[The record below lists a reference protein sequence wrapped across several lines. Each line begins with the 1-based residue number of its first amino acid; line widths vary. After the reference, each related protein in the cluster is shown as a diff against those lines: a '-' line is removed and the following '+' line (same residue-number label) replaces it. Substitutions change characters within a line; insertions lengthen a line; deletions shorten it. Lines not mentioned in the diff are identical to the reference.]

1 MFKYIAMR
9 LPQLVIVIFGV
20 TLVVFAVMYLS
31 GDPVLLMVG
40 EGWTIQEI
48 EEFRHQMGF
57 DRPWYVQYVDFVSH
71 ALRGDFG
78 DSLRQRQ
85 PAMELVLDRMPAT
98 IELTVTAM
106 LISIIVAVPVGVLSA
121 VRRNTV
127 WDNIAMFLALLG
139 QAMPVFWLGLLLILV
154 FAVKLEWLPVS
165 GRGTLSQLV
174 LPAITLGLYSTA
186 QNARMVRS
194 SMLEVLSRDYIRT
207 ARSKG
212 LREQRVVYVHGL
224 RNALIPV
231 LTLIGLQVGVL
242 LGGAVV
248 TETIFSWPGVGR
260 LVINAIQGK
269 DFPVVQ
275 SAVMLLA
282 VIVVVTNLLVDFAYA
297 YLDPRIRYA

>member
-194 SMLEVLSRDYIRT
+194 SMLEVLSQDYIRT

-224 RNALIPV
+224 RNAMIPV

-282 VIVVVTNLLVDFAYA
+282 VIVVVTNLLVDLAYA

>member
-282 VIVVVTNLLVDFAYA
+282 VIVVVTNLLVDLAYA